1 MTSSPTR
8 LSADSSVSPG
18 SIASPARHKS
28 PGAGFAEQFVG
39 ELAVDFAT
47 HGATVIA
54 ELRDRDPNAYLRIC
68 AAVLPKEVRPAD
80 PLDAL
85 NDEQLT
91 ARFEAIAARLAD
103 AGIYPRLASAG
114 EPRGPQPAAG
124 LPPVH

>member
-1 MTSSPTR
+1 MTSTSSRPSAGSP
-8 LSADSSVSPG
+8 SAPQT
-18 SIASPARHKS
+18 

-39 ELAVDFAT
+39 ELAADFAA
-47 HGATVIA
+47 HGAAVIA

-68 AAVLPKEVRPAD
+68 AAVLPKEVRVPD

-85 NDEQLT
+85 NDDQLT